1 MTERAGFAALD
12 PCVHCGFCLQ
22 ACPTFL
28 ATGDEADS
36 PRGRIELMRA
46 LATGE
51 LQPDDPFLALHL
63 DRCLGCR
70 GCEPVCPSGVGYGRG
85 LEAARALLAERRGVP
100 PLARLALAALTGP
113 GVSRVAYAVARA
125 FRATGIPRWLAG
137 WGRFRFAMGML
148 AATRPT
154 RNVERGARNTRGSAS
169 SAFPVPTSAL
179 LFRGCIMDGLF
190 SHVHEATIRT
200 LEVNGYA
207 VREAPDQVCC
217 GALHEHAGLTHEA
230 QALARQNLAAFG
242 QGRNEGDGGDEGA
255 AGNEP
260 IVVNS
265 AGCGAML
272 KAYGHL
278 LGGAAADAF
287 GARVKDITELL
298 AGRGPRPGAPLDVT
312 VAYDPPCHLLHAQRI
327 AEQPH
332 QVLRA
337 IPVLRVMSTADAAQC
352 CGSAGL
358 FTLVEPAMSRA
369 VLAPKLASLKTARPQ
384 VVATGNPGCLMQ
396 LGAGL
401 AAAGIPTAVRHPVE
415 LLDESYRAAG
425 YYA

>member
-1 MTERAGFAALD
+1 MSDRGGFEALD
-12 PCVHCGFCLQ
+12 ACVHCGFCLQ
-22 ACPTFL
+22 ACPTFV

-46 LATGE
+46 LEAGE
-51 LQPDDPFLALHL
+51 LAPDDPAVVVHL

-85 LEAARALLAERRGVP
+85 IEAARALLATKRRP
-100 PLARLALAALTGP
+100 APLARAALWALTTPGP
-113 GVSRVAYAVARA
+113 SRIAYRFARLL
-125 FRATGIPRWLAG
+125 RATGLPGRLAG

-148 AATRPT
+148 AASAPEGGGKRW
-154 RNVERGARNTRGSAS
+154 RSVKVGGGAPRS
-169 SAFPVPTSAL
+169 SLHHPPPTSPASPVL
-179 LFRGCIMDGLF
+179 LFRGCVMDGLF
-190 SHVHEATIRT
+190 SHVHDATVRT

-207 VREAPDQVCC
+207 VREVPRQVCC
-217 GALHEHAGLTHEA
+217 GALHAHAGLREEA
-230 QALARQNLAAFG
+230 RRLARGNVAAFAD
-242 QGRNEGDGGDEGA
+242 GD
-255 AGNEP
+255 EP

-272 KAYGHL
+272 KEYGHL
-278 LGGAAADAF
+278 VDEAKFA
-287 GARVKDITELL
+287 ARVRDVTELL
-298 AGRGPRPGAPLDVT
+298 AARGPRPGAPVDAQ

-327 AEQPH
+327 ADEPYR
-332 QVLRA
+332 VLAA
-337 IPVLRVMSTADAAQC
+337 IPVLRVVSLPDAAQC

-358 FTLVEPAMSRA
+358 FTLLEPAMSRA
-369 VLAPKLASLKTARPQ
+369 VLAPKLASLRTASPQ

-401 AAAGIPTAVRHPVE
+401 AAGGLRAAARHPVE

>member
-1 MTERAGFAALD
+1 MTERGGFEALD
-12 PCVHCGFCLQ
+12 ACVHCGFCLQ

-46 LATGE
+46 LEAGE
-51 LQPDDPFLALHL
+51 LAADDPTLAIHL

-70 GCEPVCPSGVGYGRG
+70 GCEPVCPSGVGYGHG
-85 LEAARALLAERRGVP
+85 LEAARALLARKRGLP
-100 PLARLALAALTGP
+100 P
-113 GVSRVAYAVARA
+113 VARA
-125 FRATGIPRWLAG
+125 ALWALTTPGLSGVVYAFARVLRATGIPGRLAG

-148 AATRPT
+148 AATKGGGRRWKAVKGGERAAPSTALDRPSPPST
-154 RNVERGARNTRGSAS
+154 
-169 SAFPVPTSAL
+169 AL

-190 SHVHEATIRT
+190 SHVHDATIRT

-207 VREAPDQVCC
+207 VREVSGQVCC
-217 GALHEHAGLTHEA
+217 GALHAHAGLRGEA
-230 QALARQNLAAFG
+230 RTLARRNIAAFG
-242 QGRNEGDGGDEGA
+242 SGE
-255 AGNEP
+255 EP

-265 AGCGAML
+265 AGCGAL
-272 KAYGHL
+272 LREYGHL
-278 LGGAAADAF
+278 VGDDDAVRF
-287 GARVKDITELL
+287 GARVRDVTELL
-298 AGRGPRPGAPLDVT
+298 AERGPRPGAPVDT
-312 VAYDPPCHLLHAQRI
+312 RIAYDPPCHLLHAQRI
-327 AEQPH
+327 AEPPH
-332 QVLRA
+332 RVLAA
-337 IPVLRVMSTADAAQC
+337 IPVLRVTSTPDAAQC

-358 FTLVEPAMSRA
+358 FTLVESEMSRA
-369 VLAPKLASLKTARPQ
+369 VLAPKLASLREAAPQ

-401 AAAGIPTAVRHPVE
+401 SAAGIPARTRHPVE

>member
-1 MTERAGFAALD
+1 MADRGGFEALD
-12 PCVHCGFCLQ
+12 ACVHCGFCLQ

-28 ATGDEADS
+28 ATGDEADG

-46 LATGE
+46 LEAGE
-51 LQPDDPFLALHL
+51 LAVDDPAVRIHL

-85 LEAARALLAERRGVP
+85 IEAARALLATRRDP
-100 PLARLALAALTGP
+100 APLARAALWALTTAGASGIVYALARLL
-113 GVSRVAYAVARA
+113 
-125 FRATGIPRWLAG
+125 RATGIPARLAG

-148 AATRPT
+148 AASAAKGGGG
-154 RNVERGARNTRGSAS
+154 RGRSVKVGGGAPRSNLHHPPPS
-169 SAFPVPTSAL
+169 STTSPVL

-190 SHVHEATIRT
+190 SHVHDATVRT

-207 VREAPDQVCC
+207 VRDVPSQGCC
-217 GALHEHAGLTHEA
+217 GALHAHAGLRHEA
-230 QALARQNLAAFG
+230 QALARHNVAAFG
-242 QGRNEGDGGDEGA
+242 DGD
-255 AGNEP
+255 EP

-272 KAYGHL
+272 KDYGHL
-278 LGGAAADAF
+278 LDDDPTGSGARFA
-287 GARVKDITELL
+287 ARVKDVTELL
-298 AGRGPRPGAPLDVT
+298 AERGPRPGAPLDTT

-327 AEQPH
+327 AEPPQA
-332 QVLRA
+332 VLRA
-337 IPVLRVMSTADAAQC
+337 IPVLRVIATPDAAQC

-369 VLAPKLASLKTARPQ
+369 VLAPKLASLRAARPQ
-384 VVATGNPGCLMQ
+384 GVATGNPGCLMQ

-401 AAAGIPTAVRHPVE
+401 AAAGVPAAVRHPVE

>member
-1 MTERAGFAALD
+1 MTERGGFAALD
-12 PCVHCGFCLQ
+12 TCVHCGFCLQ

-46 LATGE
+46 LETGE
-51 LQPDDPFLALHL
+51 LAPDDPFLTLHL

-85 LEAARALLAERRGVP
+85 LATARALVAGHRPLAPIARAALATFTGGGASRLAYA
-100 PLARLALAALTGP
+100 LARL
-113 GVSRVAYAVARA
+113 V
-125 FRATGIPRWLAG
+125 RATGLPRRLAG
-137 WGRFRFAMGML
+137 WGRLRFALGML
-148 AATRPT
+148 AATKQVRHA
-154 RNVERGARNTRGSAS
+154 ARDMQHRSRTVDSARRTPP
-169 SAFPVPTSAL
+169 SALTPVL

-190 SHVHEATIRT
+190 GHVHDATIRT
-200 LEVNGYA
+200 LQVNGYA
-207 VREAPDQVCC
+207 VREVSGQVCC
-217 GALHEHAGLTHEA
+217 GALHAHAGLEREA
-230 QALARQNLAAFG
+230 HALARRNLAAFG
-242 QGRNEGDGGDEGA
+242 DGA
-255 AGNEP
+255 EP

-272 KAYGHL
+272 KEY
-278 LGGAAADAF
+278 GAAFAE
-287 GARVKDITELL
+287 RVRDVTELL
-298 AGRGPRPGAPLDVT
+298 AARGPRPGAPLDAT

-327 AEQPH
+327 AEPPQ

-337 IPVLRVMSTADAAQC
+337 IPVLRVTATPEAAQC
-352 CGSAGL
+352 CGGAGL
-358 FTLVEPAMSRA
+358 FTLVQPAMSRA
-369 VLAPKLASLKTARPQ
+369 VLAPKLATLREAQPQ
-384 VVATGNPGCLMQ
+384 IVATGNPGCLMQ

-401 AAAGIPTAVRHPVE
+401 AAAGIRAAVRHPVE